1 MKACSAGN
9 VARIRMDKQ
18 KRVQRDVQFL
28 PYPALAISRI
38 SRANIGNAFPG
49 RKIFAA
55 AEEESQNSHFHQ
67 LSRSRLRLLEV

>member
-18 KRVQRDVQFL
+18 KKVQRDVQFL

-38 SRANIGNAFPG
+38 SRANIGNAFP
-49 RKIFAA
+49 
-55 AEEESQNSHFHQ
+55 
-67 LSRSRLRLLEV
+67 